1 MNVKE
6 YLSSIDVTRI
16 NLFVSSSDKGYFLKD
31 DDDLE
36 IVLSCTVETRME
48 LDKFERGS
56 EQWIKALQGCRVFHF
71 IANTDNTERWMFTTK
86 NGGSSIH
93 YGFL

>member
-6 YLSSIDVTRI
+6 YLSSIDVSRI
-16 NLFVSSSDKGYFLKD
+16 NLVASNSDKGYFLKD

-36 IVLSCTVETRME
+36 IVLSCTVQTRME

-56 EQWIKALQGCRVFHF
+56 EQWIKALQECRVFHF
-71 IANTDNTERWMFTTK
+71 TANTDNTERWMFTTK
-86 NGGSSIH
+86 NGGSSTH
-93 YGFL
+93 YDFL

>member
-6 YLSSIDVTRI
+6 YLNSIAVTSI
-16 NLFVSSSDKGYFLKD
+16 NLVATSSDKGYFLKD

-36 IVLSCTVETRME
+36 IVLSCTVETRKE
-48 LDKFERGS
+48 LDKFGPGS
-56 EQWIKALQGCRVFHF
+56 EQWIKALQECRVFHF

-86 NGGSSIH
+86 NGSSSIH
-93 YGFL
+93 YDFL

>member
-16 NLFVSSSDKGYFLKD
+16 NLVASNSDKGYFLKD

-36 IVLSCTVETRME
+36 IVLSCTVQTRME
-48 LDKFERGS
+48 LDKFGRGS
-56 EQWIKALQGCRVFHF
+56 EQWIKALQECRVFHF

-86 NGGSSIH
+86 NGSSSTH
-93 YGFL
+93 YDFL

>member
-16 NLFVSSSDKGYFLKD
+16 NLVASNSDKGYFLKD

-48 LDKFERGS
+48 LDKFGRGS
-56 EQWIKALQGCRVFHF
+56 EQWIKALQECRVFHF

-86 NGGSSIH
+86 NGSSSIH
-93 YGFL
+93 YDFL

>member
-6 YLSSIDVTRI
+6 YLSSIDVNRI
-16 NLFVSSSDKGYFLKD
+16 NLIASSSDKGYFLKD

-48 LDKFERGS
+48 LDKFGRGS
-56 EQWIKALQGCRVFHF
+56 EQWIKALQECRVFHF

-86 NGGSSIH
+86 NGSSSTH
-93 YGFL
+93 YDFL

>member
-16 NLFVSSSDKGYFLKD
+16 NLVASSSDKGYFLKD

-36 IVLSCTVETRME
+36 IVLSCTAATRIE
-48 LDKFERGS
+48 LDKFDRGS
-56 EQWIKALQGCRVFHF
+56 EQWIKALQECRVFHF

-86 NGGSSIH
+86 NSSSSIH
-93 YGFL
+93 YDFL

>member
-16 NLFVSSSDKGYFLKD
+16 NLVASSSDKGYFLKD

-48 LDKFERGS
+48 LDKFGRGS
-56 EQWIKALQGCRVFHF
+56 EQWIKALQECRVFHF

-86 NGGSSIH
+86 NGSSSTH
-93 YGFL
+93 YDFL

>member
-6 YLSSIDVTRI
+6 YLSSIDVNRI
-16 NLFVSSSDKGYFLKD
+16 NLVAPSGEKGYFLKD

-36 IVLSCTVETRME
+36 IVLSCTAETRME
-48 LDKFERGS
+48 LDKFDRGS
-56 EQWIKALQGCRVFHF
+56 AQWIKALQECRVFHF

-86 NGGSSIH
+86 NGSSSIH
-93 YGFL
+93 YDFL